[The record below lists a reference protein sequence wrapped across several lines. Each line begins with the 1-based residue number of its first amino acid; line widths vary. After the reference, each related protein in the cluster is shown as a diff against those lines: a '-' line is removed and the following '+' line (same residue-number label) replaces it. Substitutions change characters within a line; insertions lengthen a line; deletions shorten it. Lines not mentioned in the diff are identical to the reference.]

1 MFGGEALPFSRHSD
15 VLSATAPTD
24 EVALVRL
31 LDELKRRGNAAFTQK
46 AFEEA
51 EVLYGKA
58 IELNGANVQKNQ
70 HIFLANR
77 SAARCSMG
85 KADQALEDAQACI
98 EMDASYA
105 KGYFRKAQ
113 ALEKLKRF
121 KEALVV
127 LNHAREMEPNN
138 KSVATLYAKVE
149 KLAATETAAPKAP
162 TPASTKTV
170 TRVEVPKTTT
180 ASTTTTTVTSN
191 RKVDE
196 NVDMEDVT
204 GNVRGYKKLADG
216 RVTTFFNNEL
226 TEEAKRLIGDIAPK
240 KVEDPNKVQIK
251 NVEGGSAWNQG
262 NTFEEKDMTTWA
274 KTTIKKLVPT
284 VSVPIAASTGMDGV
298 VRVDELT
305 DLSGD
310 ASIAVVRGAKRYI
323 FDFTFTLKCTLE
335 LADGSSVKG
344 DLKFLDLSSDSDG
357 DYDVEAVVSTRYQSP
372 AGKALHATLTSSSSP
387 LRTALVQQLAQFVKE
402 YHAF

>member
-1 MFGGEALPFSRHSD
+1 MFGGEALPFSRHAD

-24 EVALVRL
+24 EAALVRL

-58 IELNGANVQKNQ
+58 IEFNGANVQKNQ

-85 KADQALEDAQACI
+85 KNDLALEDAQACI
-98 EMDASYA
+98 DVDSSYA

-113 ALEKLKRF
+113 ALEKLKRY
-121 KEALVV
+121 KDALVV
-127 LNHAREMEPNN
+127 LSHAKEMEPSN
-138 KSVATLYAKVE
+138 KSVTTLYAKVE

-162 TPASTKTV
+162 TTTTTKTV
-170 TRVEVPKTTT
+170 TRVELPKTTST
-180 ASTTTTTVTSN
+180 TTKTTTTTTS
-191 RKVDE
+191 KVDDDE
-196 NVDMEDVT
+196 DAEDVT
-204 GNVRGYKKLADG
+204 GHVRGYKKLADG

-226 TEEAKRLIGDIAPK
+226 TDEAKRLIGDIAPK

-251 NVEGGSAWNQG
+251 NVDGGSAWNQG

-274 KTTIKKLVPT
+274 KTTIEKLLPT
-284 VSVPIAASTGMDGV
+284 VSVPLAANAGVEGV

-357 DYDVEAVVSTRYQSP
+357 DYDVEAVVPTRYQSP
-372 AGKALHATLTSSSSP
+372 TGKALHATLTSSTSP
-387 LRTALVQQLAQFVKE
+387 LRAVLAQQLAQFVKE